1 MAGCTDVTRFWLGEG
16 LVDPGAARVSVLDHG
31 FTVGDGVFETILVR
45 DGAAF
50 ALTRHLGRLQ
60 RSLSGMALAGPPPSL
75 VREAVDAVLASAT
88 PADGLV
94 RGRLRI
100 TVTSGEGPIG
110 SVRGP
115 HAATLVVALA
125 PLAAMDPTTV
135 IATVP
140 WVRNE
145 RSAIVGVK
153 STSYAENAVA
163 LASARGRGAS
173 EAVLA
178 NTLGSLCE
186 GTGSNVFVV
195 VDGEVLTPPL
205 TSGALNGVTRQLVLE
220 WCGGGVPMREES
232 LGYDVL
238 HTAHEVFL
246 TSSTRNVQP
255 VVQVLDPLRGRT
267 LPAGPVTAQVAALFA
282 ARSASQVDP

>member
-1 MAGCTDVTRFWLGEG
+1 VAGCVDVTRFWLGDR
-16 LVDPGAARVSVLDHG
+16 LVEPDAAKVSVLDHG
-31 FTVGDGVFETILVR
+31 FTVGDGVFETIVVR
-45 DGAAF
+45 GGVAF
-50 ALTRHLGRLQ
+50 ALSRHLDRLR
-60 RSLSGMALAGPPPSL
+60 RSLSGMGLAGPAPSL
-75 VREAVDAVLASAT
+75 VREAVDAVLASAAT
-88 PADGLV
+88 ADGLEL
-94 RGRLRI
+94 GRLRI

-115 HAATLVVALA
+115 YAATLVVALA
-125 PLAAMDPTTV
+125 PMVAPEPTAV

-145 RSAIVGVK
+145 RSPIAGVK

-163 LASARGRGAS
+163 LASARSRGAS

-178 NTLGSLCE
+178 NTVGSLCE

-220 WCGGGVPMREES
+220 WCGGVVPLREET

-238 HTAHEVFL
+238 HTADEVFL
-246 TSSTRNVQP
+246 TSSTRDVQP
-255 VVQVLDPLRGRT
+255 VVQLVDPERGRA
-267 LPAGPVTAQVAALFA
+267 LPAGPVTAQVAAQFA
-282 ARSASQVDP
+282 ARAASQPDP

>member
-1 MAGCTDVTRFWLGEG
+1 MTRFWLGDG
-16 LVDPGAARVSVLDHG
+16 LVDPDAARVSVLDHG

-45 DGAAF
+45 DGLAF
-50 ALTRHLGRLQ
+50 ALTRHLDRLQ
-60 RSLSGMALAGPPPSL
+60 RSLSGMSLTGPAPSL
-75 VREAVDAVLASAT
+75 VRTAVDALLASAT
-88 PADGLV
+88 TADGLTL
-94 RGRLRI
+94 GRLRI

-115 HAATLVVALA
+115 HAATLVLALA
-125 PLAAMDPTTV
+125 PMTAPDPSTA

-145 RSAIVGVK
+145 RSPIAGVK

-163 LASARGRGAS
+163 LASARSRGAS

-178 NTLGSLCE
+178 NTVGGLCE

-205 TSGALNGVTRQLVLE
+205 TSGALDGVTRQLVLE
-220 WCGGGVPMREES
+220 WCDAVVPMREET

-238 HTAHEVFL
+238 FTADEVFL
-246 TSSTRNVQP
+246 TSSTRGVQP
-255 VVQVLDPLRGRT
+255 VVQVVDSERGRT
-267 LPAGPVTAQVAALFA
+267 LPAGPVTAQVAAQFA
-282 ARSASQVDP
+282 ARAASQLDP